1 MSADGAKTPLQVRRL
16 GRTLYGDAHRL
27 QVELVA
33 ARARGEISVQLLTT
47 EHEPIVTHGRRSAG
61 DEALP
66 EGLPTF
72 VAERGGQ
79 ATWHGPGQI
88 VLYPIRHLPEGRRD
102 LHQYL
107 RDLEQVVIDALGT
120 LGLEGRRQEG
130 LTGVW
135 LGEQKVCSLGVAV
148 RRWVAWHGLALNV
161 RNELSDFLRFRPCG
175 LDAARMTRVL
185 DHALPPADDP
195 LLEGALV
202 SAYLDRFSY
211 GNSLEPPG
219 PYPGKSR

>member
-1 MSADGAKTPLQVRRL
+1 MSAAGANPPLEVRRL
-16 GRTLYGDAHRL
+16 GRTVYGDVHRL

-33 ARARGEISVQLLTT
+33 ARARDEIPDQLLTT
-47 EHEPIVTHGRRSAG
+47 EHESIVTQGRRSAG

-120 LGLEGRRQEG
+120 LGLEGRREEG

-148 RRWVAWHGLALNV
+148 RRWVTWHGLALNV
-161 RNELSDFLRFRPCG
+161 RNDLSDFLRFRPCG
-175 LDAARMTRVL
+175 LDATRMTRVV
-185 DHALPPADDP
+185 DHAAPPAEDP
-195 LLEGALV
+195 LLESALV
-202 SAYLDRFSY
+202 GAFLDRFGY
-211 GNSLEPPG
+211 TRG
-219 PYPGKSR
+219 

>member
-1 MSADGAKTPLQVRRL
+1 MSAAGASPPLEVRRL
-16 GRTLYGDAHRL
+16 GRTVYGDVHRL

-33 ARARGEISVQLLTT
+33 ARARDEIPDQLLTT
-47 EHEPIVTHGRRSAG
+47 EHESIVTQGRRSAG

-66 EGLPTF
+66 AGLPTF

-107 RDLEQVVIDALGT
+107 RDLEQVVIDALGS
-120 LGLEGRRQEG
+120 LGLEGRREEG

-148 RRWVAWHGLALNV
+148 RRWVTWHGLALNV
-161 RNELSDFLRFRPCG
+161 RNDLADFLRFRPCG
-175 LDAARMTRVL
+175 LDATRMTRVV
-185 DHALPPADDP
+185 DHAAPPAEDP
-195 LLEGALV
+195 LLESALV
-202 SAYLDRFSY
+202 GAFLDRFGY
-211 GNSLEPPG
+211 GNG
-219 PYPGKSR
+219 